1 MLFDDVQRSDNWP
14 MRYGE
19 TRYDFLN
26 RSASAYFGMVRD
38 LLEEWLSHVP
48 ADDRTDLAA
57 RLRGDNPSHESAFWE
72 LYLHEGYRRSG
83 WGLEIHPDVGQKT
96 THPDFLVTPPD
107 SAPFF
112 LEAIAVGKPP
122 VDAGRERRLADLQ
135 RLIDEMHFDH
145 FALWVDVNRV
155 GTQAPKSGQMRKDL
169 RGWVAGLD
177 PAAVAAAG
185 QVGFHGLP
193 RHRWEFDGWDME
205 FRALPLKAERQG
217 QARHA
222 IGVIG
227 PGEATV
233 VDNVTPLKRVLE
245 VKHGRYGVLEA
256 PLVIAVM
263 SNTDISTKAYE
274 VDQALYG
281 LSNRRPTDPTWRGED
296 VFTDGFWRTRTGW
309 RRSHCPQV
317 IVARGLSPWTVVR
330 GAPAVWTTFEPGVAA
345 PAQPEWLARGHAEGE
360 PHEEPGSDTA
370 VHFDLDPEAWLADPD
385 FY

>member
-1 MLFDDVQRSDNWP
+1 M
-14 MRYGE
+14 
-19 TRYDFLN
+19 
-26 RSASAYFGMVRD
+26 
-38 LLEEWLSHVP
+38 
-48 ADDRTDLAA
+48 
-57 RLRGDNPSHESAFWE
+57 
-72 LYLHEGYRRSG
+72 
-83 WGLEIHPDVGQKT
+83 
-96 THPDFLVTPPD
+96 
-107 SAPFF
+107 
-112 LEAIAVGKPP
+112 
-122 VDAGRERRLADLQ
+122 
-135 RLIDEMHFDH
+135 
-145 FALWVDVNRV
+145 
-155 GTQAPKSGQMRKDL
+155 
-169 RGWVAGLD
+169 
-177 PAAVAAAG
+177 
-185 QVGFHGLP
+185 
-193 RHRWEFDGWDME
+193 
-205 FRALPLKAERQG
+205 
-217 QARHA
+217 
-222 IGVIG
+222 
-227 PGEATV
+227 